1 MTTVPLTSLM
11 VNWSAANQP
20 KSRMSVAGLKS
31 ILELVPQFQTILI
44 AATGRLRARLQ
55 VRATVVAPELDL
67 SVPVSQ
73 LASVLPTLLL
83 YPYDPNT
90 SYTVSVI
97 MDGFVD

>member
-1 MTTVPLTSLM
+1 M

-44 AATGRLRARLQ
+44 AATGRLRARLE
-55 VRATVVAPELDL
+55 VRPTEVAPELDL

-73 LASVLPTLLL
+73 RAGDLPTLRLIPFDL
-83 YPYDPNT
+83 NT
-90 SYTVSVI
+90 R
-97 MDGFVD
+97 